1 MVDNKQYLR
10 IGLQGVDYLL
20 PNSTSYVIEKR
31 EQLEI
36 NDAGDAL
43 IAAWQVTPGGGRTP
57 AYSLDADL
65 NPLTRHTW
73 QRAVFLQ
80 AGGQTLGLVADELQ
94 LLPRDEVRVEPFIPL
109 GPAPSTS
116 GHLFGGAWVRAGQLP
131 VLVFEPRA
139 LAAYLMHLGGS
150 A

>member
-31 EQLEI
+31 EQLEV
-36 NDAGDAL
+36 NDQPGAV
-43 IAAWQVTPGGGRTP
+43 IAAWQVTPGARTP
-57 AYSLDADL
+57 AYSVDADL
-65 NPLTRHTW
+65 NPLSRGNWH
-73 QRAVFLQ
+73 RAVFLQ
-80 AGGQTLGLVADELQ
+80 TGGQPLGLIADELQ
-94 LLPRDEVRVEPFIPL
+94 LLPLDEVRVEPFTPF
-109 GPAPSTS
+109 GPPPSTV
-116 GHLFGGAWVRAGQLP
+116 GHVFAGAWMRAGQIP

-139 LAAYLMHLGGS
+139 LAAYLLNLGGS

>member
-20 PNSTSYVIEKR
+20 PNNTSYVIEKR

-36 NDAGDAL
+36 NDVPGAL
-43 IAAWQVTPGGGRTP
+43 IAAWQVTPSARTP
-57 AYSLDADL
+57 AYSVDADL
-65 NPLTRHTW
+65 YPLARDDW

-80 AGGQTLGLVADELQ
+80 TGGQPLGLIADELQ
-94 LLPRDEVRVEPFIPL
+94 LLPRDEVRVEPFTPL
-109 GPAPSTS
+109 GPPPSAA
-116 GHLFGGAWVRAGQLP
+116 GHVFSGAWVRAGQIP

-139 LAAYLMHLGGS
+139 LAGYLVNLGGS

>member
-20 PNSTSYVIEKR
+20 PNSTSYAIEKR

-36 NDAGDAL
+36 NDRDTL
-43 IAAWQVTPGGGRTP
+43 VAAWQVTPSGRIP

-65 NPLTRHTW
+65 NPVARHAW

-94 LLPRDEVRVEPFIPL
+94 LLPRDEVRVEPFMPL
-109 GPAPSTS
+109 GPAPTAS

-131 VLVFEPRA
+131 VLVLEPRA

-150 A
+150 V

>member
-20 PNSTSYVIEKR
+20 PNGTNYVIEQR

-36 NDAGDAL
+36 NDEAGAV
-43 IAAWQVTPGGGRTP
+43 IAAWQVTSGARTP
-57 AYSLDADL
+57 TYSVDADL
-65 NPLTRHTW
+65 NPLARHVW
-73 QRAVFLQ
+73 ESAVFVET
-80 AGGQTLGLVADELQ
+80 GGQPLGLIADELE
-94 LLPRDEVRVEPFIPL
+94 LLPRDEVRVEPFRPF
-109 GPAPSTS
+109 GPAPSAA
-116 GHLFGGAWVRAGQLP
+116 GHLFGGAWVRAGQIP

-139 LAAYLMHLGGS
+139 LAAYLLHLGGS

>member
-20 PNSTSYVIEKR
+20 PNNTSYVIEKR
-31 EQLEI
+31 EQLEL
-36 NDAGDAL
+36 NDSADAL
-43 IAAWQVTPGGGRTP
+43 IAAWQVVPGGRTP

-65 NPLTRHTW
+65 NPLARHAW

-80 AGGQTLGLVADELQ
+80 AAGQAWGLVADELQ
-94 LLPRDEVRVEPFIPL
+94 LLARDEVRIEPFRPL
-109 GPAPSTS
+109 GPAPTAS
-116 GHLFGGAWVRAGQLP
+116 GHLFGGAWVRAGHLP
-131 VLVFEPRA
+131 ILVFDPRG
-139 LAAYLMHLGGS
+139 LVAYLMHLGGS

>member
-20 PNSTSYVIEKR
+20 PSGTSYVIEAR
-31 EQLEI
+31 DQLEI
-36 NDAGDAL
+36 NDAPGAV
-43 IAAWQVTPGGGRTP
+43 IAAWQITPGTRTP

-65 NPLTRHTW
+65 NPLARDDW

-80 AGGQTLGLVADELQ
+80 TGGQPLGLIADELQ
-94 LLPRDEVRVEPFIPL
+94 LLPREEVRVEPFTPL
-109 GPAPSTS
+109 GPAPSAA
-116 GHLFGGAWVRAGQLP
+116 GHVFGGAWVRAGQIP

-139 LAAYLMHLGGS
+139 LAAYLMNLGGL

>member
-1 MVDNKQYLR
+1 MVDNKQFLR

-20 PNSTSYVIEKR
+20 PNTTSYVIEKR
-31 EQLEI
+31 EQLEL
-36 NDAGDAL
+36 NDHDTL
-43 IAAWQVTPGGGRTP
+43 VAAWQVTPAGRIP

-65 NPLTRHTW
+65 NPMARHAW

-80 AGGQTLGLVADELQ
+80 AGGQALGLVADELQ
-94 LLPRDEVRVEPFIPL
+94 LLPRDEVRVEPFMPL
-109 GPAPSTS
+109 GPAPTAS